1 MARRTAGNN
10 GSRKNGSRQ
19 SGSRGSETA
28 ADETDHIRYVS
39 ISDETRRRY
48 LNYALSVITA
58 RALPDVRDGLKPGQ
72 RRILYVMYNDLHL
85 TASAKTMKCAR
96 IIGDTTGK
104 YHPHS
109 PQAVYDTLVRLAQ
122 DFTLRQPL
130 VEGQGNFG
138 SVIGLP
144 QAAERY
150 TEARLTELAEEL
162 MSELRF
168 DTVSMRANYDAS
180 REEPIVL
187 PARFPNLLVNGTQG
201 IAVGMATSIPPH
213 NLGEVVKACVHLINC
228 PQASVAQVMKYIKG
242 PDFPLG
248 GRVVT
253 DRRELRRAYE
263 TGRGAI
269 KVRGEWENDRQ
280 RRRAAPGRLVIHSVP
295 YGVQTGSLVAEIGEI
310 VATRK
315 LPQLID
321 VNDETSDESGLR
333 IVLEIRSGADPDAVM
348 AYLYK
353 HTSLEQNFSLNLTC
367 LVPDDQGMPVPV
379 VLSLTEMLRYF
390 LDFRLETVRRRFE
403 YQLSQLEHRIHILEG
418 TAIVFDGLDKALRII
433 RRSDGKRDAA
443 AKLMKAF
450 PLDERQVNAVLE
462 LQLYRISQLEIG
474 HILEELEEKQGAAA
488 RIRRILKSPKRQWKV
503 IETELREVDTRFGD
517 KRRTGIGSSVE
528 IAEFDPQ
535 AYIIRENTNVV
546 VTREG
551 WMKRVGR
558 LASVETTRVREGDG
572 VLEVVPGST
581 LDNIVILASDGTA
594 WTMPIDQIPASSGYG
609 DPLAKH
615 VRLGDG
621 VDVVAAVSTDS
632 RFTAQ
637 DRKRRGKPS
646 PSPWLI
652 IVTAHGQ
659 VMKLSFSPFRTPST
673 RNGRRFCRLR
683 KDDRVV
689 FVELYDDAKTMFLA
703 SRNARVLHF
712 SINEIPVLAAAGKG
726 VRGIRLEGDDEV
738 LGAVQLRRPGDCL
751 RVSNTNDKVLSFGQ
765 MKYGVTSRGGK
776 GIRTSRRN
784 GFRRILKPPIE
795 VIDWSSMEE
804 D

>member
-1 MARRTAGNN
+1 
-10 GSRKNGSRQ
+10 
-19 SGSRGSETA
+19 
-28 ADETDHIRYVS
+28 
-39 ISDETRRRY
+39 
-48 LNYALSVITA
+48 
-58 RALPDVRDGLKPGQ
+58 
-72 RRILYVMYNDLHL
+72 
-85 TASAKTMKCAR
+85 
-96 IIGDTTGK
+96 
-104 YHPHS
+104 
-109 PQAVYDTLVRLAQ
+109 
-122 DFTLRQPL
+122 
-130 VEGQGNFG
+130 
-138 SVIGLP
+138 
-144 QAAERY
+144 
-150 TEARLTELAEEL
+150 
-162 MSELRF
+162 
-168 DTVSMRANYDAS
+168 
-180 REEPIVL
+180 
-187 PARFPNLLVNGTQG
+187 
-201 IAVGMATSIPPH
+201 
-213 NLGEVVKACVHLINC
+213 
-228 PQASVAQVMKYIKG
+228 
-242 PDFPLG
+242 
-248 GRVVT
+248 
-253 DRRELRRAYE
+253 
-263 TGRGAI
+263 
-269 KVRGEWENDRQ
+269 
-280 RRRAAPGRLVIHSVP
+280 
-295 YGVQTGSLVAEIGEI
+295 
-310 VATRK
+310 
-315 LPQLID
+315 
-321 VNDETSDESGLR
+321 
-333 IVLEIRSGADPDAVM
+333 M